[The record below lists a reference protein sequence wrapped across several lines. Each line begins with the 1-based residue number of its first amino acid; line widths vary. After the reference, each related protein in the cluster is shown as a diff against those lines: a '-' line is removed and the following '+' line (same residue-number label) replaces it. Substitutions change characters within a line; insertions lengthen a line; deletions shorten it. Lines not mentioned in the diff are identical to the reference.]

1 MTNIK
6 SFIRILTAAG
16 VVLSLAACNQ
26 KAEFQSASYVAFS
39 ASTVEVSEDAGYIDI
54 PVYAYTLKD
63 DGTSFFPRGDKA
75 NTVVTFEVVPGSAQE
90 SVNYTVEPA
99 TMVLSFNEKSE
110 ATLRVNVVRSAEGVI
125 DDTKDLTIRLTSA
138 TNGYD
143 LGGMREVKV
152 NIMDADHPL
161 AYMFG
166 TYECEGLTNPL
177 SGTTGS
183 LQLTVAPVSGNYNAV
198 SIEGFTPSGENYELN
213 PVIGTVSGQVLSI
226 AADQILGRINDEYD
240 VTFTPVSSFSAQGYY
255 PAAYLTFTIEED
267 GSSMASKPFGY
278 IVGYS
283 VVEDGQ
289 TYMSAIDSY
298 FKEEAVFER
307 VR

>member
-110 ATLRVNVVRSAEGVI
+110 ATLRVNVIRSAEGVI

-183 LQLTVAPVSGNYNAV
+183 LQLTVAPVSGNYSAV
-198 SIEGFTPSGENYELN
+198 SITGFAPTAESQLKLN
-213 PVIGTVSGQVLSI
+213 PVIGTVSGQVLSVTNG
-226 AADQILGRINDEYD
+226 QILGTYEAAEASVEFYA
-240 VTFTPVSSFSAQGYY
+240 VSSFGSDGSIYVAQS
-255 PAAYLTFTIEED
+255 LTFDIAED
-267 GSSMASKPFGY
+267 GSSITCSPFGY
-278 IVGYS
+278 IVGY
-283 VVEDGQ
+283 V
-289 TYMSAIDSY
+289 DSEGY
-298 FKEEAVFER
+298 INSFGSYYKDEAVFAR
-307 VR
+307 VQ